1 MVKKP
6 LTYTLHIIY
15 FLLLIYWICPDV
27 KRSYMHCAKYAK
39 TRTFYDAHFPIFDAA
54 LIRENTAMILS
65 IYGKIRLWFC
75 LYTEKYGYDSVYIRK
90 NTATT
95 LSIYGKMR
103 LRLCLYTEKY
113 GYDSVYI
120 RKNTATILSIYGKI
134 GVRESPHFGIFYVR
148 ILKKWNFF
156 IRLTSWF

>member
-1 MVKKP
+1 MWNVHICTAQNMPKHELSMMRIFPSLTLP
-6 LTYTLHIIY
+6 L
-15 FLLLIYWICPDV
+15 
-27 KRSYMHCAKYAK
+27 
-39 TRTFYDAHFPIFDAA
+39 
-54 LIRENTAMILS
+54 
-65 IYGKIRLWFC
+65 YGKIRLWFC
-75 LYTEKYGYDSVYIRK
+75 LYTEKYGYDSVYIRKNTAMILSIYGKIRLRFCLYTEKFGYDSVYIRK